1 MSKTRRPFTLKQFSI
16 AHDKVA
22 LPVTSDACLFGAMIP
37 LSANYGDANLQ
48 VKSVLDIGTGTGL
61 LCMMLA
67 QKHPEIQFTG
77 IDIHPDSIVQA
88 NQNKENSPFPA
99 QLHFQLADVLS
110 YSPAQPFDAIVC
122 NPPFFEQQLPSAD
135 ETRRLARHSDT
146 LTLASLLTA
155 CHKLLNHHGELFLLY
170 PPIDERTLEVILN
183 QAQFSLRALTQI
195 RATES
200 KAPHLH
206 IIQAKAM
213 PENTSQ
219 YLQYE
224 NCETKTI
231 VHYESNGKLSQEA
244 TGYLQEYYSIL
255 P

>member
-1 MSKTRRPFTLKQFSI
+1 
-16 AHDKVA
+16 
-22 LPVTSDACLFGAMIP
+22 
-37 LSANYGDANLQ
+37 
-48 VKSVLDIGTGTGL
+48 
-61 LCMMLA
+61 
-67 QKHPEIQFTG
+67 
-77 IDIHPDSIVQA
+77 
-88 NQNKENSPFPA
+88 
-99 QLHFQLADVLS
+99 
-110 YSPAQPFDAIVC
+110 
-122 NPPFFEQQLPSAD
+122 
-135 ETRRLARHSDT
+135 
-146 LTLASLLTA
+146 LTA

-170 PPIDERTLEVILN
+170 PLIDERALEVILN

-231 VHYESNGKLSQEA
+231 VHYESDGKLSQEA
-244 TGYLQEYYSIL
+244 AGYLQEYYSIL